1 MRKLYHLWL
10 SPFSRKVR
18 LALGEKKLAYELEL
32 EKVWERRPEYLAL
45 NPTGEVPVLIDADG
59 TVLADSTAI
68 CEYLDE
74 IVPDPGLVGATSRAR
89 AEARRLAAW
98 FDLKFNRE
106 VTRHLVGEKVVKR
119 LLGKG
124 QPDSEIL
131 RAGKANLR
139 VHLAYIG
146 YLGER
151 RNWLAGDS
159 LSVAD
164 LAAAGHLS
172 ALDYLGDVPWD
183 EFSGAKDWYARIKS
197 RPSFKHLLRD
207 VVPGIPPA
215 AHYADLNF

>member
-1 MRKLYHLWL
+1 MRKLFHLWL
-10 SPFSRKVR
+10 SPYSRKVR
-18 LALGEKKLAYELEL
+18 LALGEKKLACELEL

-45 NPTGEVPVLIDADG
+45 NPTGEVPVFIDADG

-74 IVPDPGLVGATSRAR
+74 IAPDPGLVGGTARAR
-89 AEARRLAAW
+89 AEARRLSAW
-98 FDLKFNRE
+98 FDLKFARE
-106 VTRHLVGEKVVKR
+106 VTRHLVGEKVIKR

-124 QPDSEIL
+124 QPDSDIL

-139 VHLAYIG
+139 IHLEYIG

-159 LSVAD
+159 LSIAD

-197 RPSFKHLLRD
+197 RPSFKNLLRD
-207 VVPGIPPA
+207 LVPGIPPA

>member
-1 MRKLYHLWL
+1 MRTLYHLWL
-10 SPFSRKVR
+10 SPYCRKVR
-18 LALGEKKLAYELEL
+18 LALSEKKLVFKLEL

-45 NPTGEVPVLIDADG
+45 NPAGEVPVFIDEDG
-59 TVLADSTAI
+59 TVFADSSAI

-74 IVPDPGLVGATSRAR
+74 IVPDPGLVGGTARAR

-98 FDLKFNRE
+98 FDLKFARE
-106 VTRHLVGEKVVKR
+106 VTSHLVGEKVDKR
-119 LLGKG
+119 LVGKG
-124 QPDSEIL
+124 EPDSDTL

-146 YLGER
+146 YLSER

-159 LSVAD
+159 LTIAD
-164 LAAAGHLS
+164 LAAAAHLS

-183 EFSGAKDWYARIKS
+183 DFSGAKDWYACIKS

-207 VVPGIPPA
+207 QVPGIPPP
-215 AHYADLNF
+215 AHYTDLNF